1 MNLFKQ
7 HIYKC
12 NHKSLLQV
20 KPIQTL
26 DLFSFIYQKQ
36 YETSCFDKKD
46 ANLKGLEQKKK
57 YNVIMNNKLLK
68 K

>member
-36 YETSCFDKKD
+36 YETSCFDKKMQILRVW
-46 ANLKGLEQKKK
+46 NKKK
-57 YNVIMNNKLLK
+57 SIMSL
-68 K
+68 